1 MWLETRLTLQAGW
14 CLLGGPRSSIT
25 VRSYVWEVALQHDA
39 GSAPGRGEPR
49 NWPQWLCLGSLG
61 VGGAAA
67 NVLPNADQLGG
78 RRGRGLDGPL
88 RAGTLLPPLSWP
100 RSPKARGGQRAEL
113 GASSLSLQRTVGSVC
128 STWEVGVGGGNSRPQ
143 PFPLPLQAGWWLAS
157 VGRRQWAAKSK
168 DCGPSHPQL

>member
-39 GSAPGRGEPR
+39 GSTPGRGEPR

-61 VGGAAA
+61 VEGAAA

-128 STWEVGVGGGNSRPQ
+128 STWEVGVGGGNSRPS
-143 PFPLPLQAGWWLAS
+143 PSPCPCRLAGGWQVWDAGS
-157 VGRRQWAAKSK
+157 G
-168 DCGPSHPQL
+168 